1 MQRKAGMPFAGCC
14 FIAAIVA
21 AIVPL
26 LSALPAPSAAAG
38 FPGWPTQFEGKPL
51 RGLPL
56 TALEKRFEE
65 NFPGRIG
72 RFSDGEREIIL
83 RWVAQET
90 RKLHPAIDCFK
101 GSGYAVTPQPIE
113 VDSSGTRWGSF
124 RAARGAEKINVRERI
139 YDAAGN
145 EWTDVSAWYWAAM
158 WQKSSGPW
166 WAVTL
171 AQSQRRH

>member
-1 MQRKAGMPFAGCC
+1 MQPKAWMLFAVCC
-14 FIAAIVA
+14 FIAAIV
-21 AIVPL
+21 PL
-26 LSALPAPSAAAG
+26 LLAQPASSPAVG
-38 FPGWPTQFEGKPL
+38 FPGWPAQFEGKPL
-51 RGLPL
+51 ISLPL

-83 RWVAQET
+83 RWVSQET

-124 RAARGAEKINVRERI
+124 RAVRSAEKISVRERI

-145 EWTDVSAWYWAAM
+145 KWTDVSAWYWAAQ

-171 AQSQRRH
+171 AQSERRN